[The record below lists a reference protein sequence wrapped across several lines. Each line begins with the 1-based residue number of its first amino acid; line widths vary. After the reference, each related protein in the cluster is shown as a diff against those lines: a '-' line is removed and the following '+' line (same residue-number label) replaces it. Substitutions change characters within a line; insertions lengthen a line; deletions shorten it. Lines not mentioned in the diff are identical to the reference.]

1 MTSMWTVGLQC
12 VTLIKWLEE
21 RYETVYRQ
29 HPGFQEGSSPLSL
42 QEQVLPLDL
51 PDTLRGEEWAFVQLP
66 FESVFST
73 VQFHFS
79 VCGCNHFF
87 GLNINCNL
95 LMFTDSRICFSHIEG
110 TISLAVTLE
119 CCFDQVSWRKWMAY

>member
-1 MTSMWTVGLQC
+1 MGLQC

-66 FESVFST
+66 FESAFCYGSVLVLLFADAST
-73 VQFHFS
+73 SLVQ
-79 VCGCNHFF
+79 
-87 GLNINCNL
+87 I
-95 LMFTDSRICFSHIEG
+95 
-110 TISLAVTLE
+110 
-119 CCFDQVSWRKWMAY
+119 

>member
-1 MTSMWTVGLQC
+1 MELQC

-66 FESVFST
+66 FESAFST
-73 VQFHFS
+73 VLFYSCFLQMQS
-79 VCGCNHFF
+79 
-87 GLNINCNL
+87 L
-95 LMFTDSRICFSHIEG
+95 LSFKCKT
-110 TISLAVTLE
+110 VN
-119 CCFDQVSWRKWMAY
+119 Y